1 MPLFTAYLNSVADA
15 MVDDAGTLYL
25 HTVAPTDA
33 DHTNGRTSAGG
44 GAFENGLVTAA
55 ANWTTAANGDIENNV
70 AFDFGSAT
78 AEVGIVIAW
87 SYLLGTV
94 PVAHGTLPSTHI
106 RTGEPFSINANSL
119 TLNGDST

>member
-44 GAFENGLVTAA
+44 TAFENGS
-55 ANWTTAANGDIENNV
+55 G
-70 AFDFGSAT
+70 
-78 AEVGIVIAW
+78 
-87 SYLLGTV
+87 
-94 PVAHGTLPSTHI
+94 HGRRQLDHC
-106 RTGEPFSINANSL
+106 RQRRY
-119 TLNGDST
+119 